1 VLVHKLLTHTL
12 LIVAEVDT
20 LIFVVL
26 KLVKVVV
33 PAIVDTFKV
42 DTERVVPEAVEKEAS
57 LVYTFF
63 AEIELQLT

>member
-1 VLVHKLLTHTL
+1 
-12 LIVAEVDT
+12 
-20 LIFVVL
+20 VL

-63 AEIELQLT
+63 AETELQLT